1 MGTTVQKLQRI
12 LETKTGFK
20 DLITEK
26 GGVVTET
33 TTFHEYI
40 GEARK
45 LMEGGKVV
53 VEEASATAVPNEGFI
68 DKIYFNTNLTSEEID
83 KIITDANLPW
93 IDANRMQCYFV
104 LNTVNNYSGLSII
117 KASMFD
123 PSLEGHYFFLSVFND
138 DTTPEQCYLSTAT
151 YPLSDIIIGAK
162 PEELGYDENGWCTQN
177 GQWNGE
183 SFLQEDLIS
192 DIDGHPV
199 GTHNEALKQI
209 FSTTPFSAG
218 KQPVPNSGYVE
229 SIKFN
234 TSLTPEEVDQIIIE
248 GNAVDYGALVTVSQ
262 SNMII
267 LSDYNAYSG
276 GQVSGCM
283 IMRQISGKAP
293 EWIYAS
299 GDIPTMFGISFN
311 GWNPD
316 FNGEIIIEEDVLSEL
331 NQSGVVKPVGAQNDL
346 LIDLMYIGSEPFKA
360 ELTGTYEA
368 VTTDIT
374 ENGEVDLTTYWDNQK
389 MPISVNVNV
398 PEPESSEDAIIE
410 GSLQGIYSNK
420 NVTKVSDYTFYK
432 NAELTEVSFNNV
444 ETIGNYT
451 FAENTKLKQAT
462 FNTTLTS
469 IGSYAFYKNSSLTDF
484 SAVINGSI
492 GEYTFAYCNRL
503 GNIDFS
509 TSNITSLG
517 QYCFSEMGG
526 NRSDPTTMKR
536 IDFTNSTFKT
546 IPQYAFGGSS
556 SSTSKHRYYEYYFP
570 SSIKTINNY
579 AFYYSDNCHYYFD
592 NVVPPTLSGSS
603 SWSSATNYEILV
615 PYGVIETFKAATNWT
630 SIAGY
635 IKGYAKEN
643 TLNEFVEING
653 EGYSL
658 SWYEDVKCTTKVT
671 GVPQANKKYY
681 CKTVEK
687 VGFGIKSVLQDGC
700 IVEIKDSSGKI
711 YTQGQGVLA
720 NTELNINITPT
731 INGYAP
737 YIIQLNG
744 ENIEETNFSVTITE
758 NIEIIAIYYDGVNI
772 PISPTFADNSWVI
785 IASACRSG
793 VAADYWSVGDTK
805 TITLTDGNDYTI
817 RICDMTP
824 GRYEYTNNSEQKTNV
839 VFEFVECLSTS
850 YSMNDSSTNVGGW
863 AESKMKSTHMQNIF
877 NMLPSDLQGVI
888 EEIQIASSVGNK
900 SAEISTSANK
910 LFLPSEYEIFGSGT
924 YSTGESEGTP
934 QYELYSLN
942 NTNTFRIKK
951 QNGTAKIWWLRS
963 PGTSDTNYFCN
974 VSTNGNAHNYDANR
988 SIGVSPC
995 FSI

>member
-1 MGTTVQKLQRI
+1 
-12 LETKTGFK
+12 
-20 DLITEK
+20 
-26 GGVVTET
+26 
-33 TTFHEYI
+33 
-40 GEARK
+40 
-45 LMEGGKVV
+45 
-53 VEEASATAVPNEGFI
+53 
-68 DKIYFNTNLTSEEID
+68 
-83 KIITDANLPW
+83 
-93 IDANRMQCYFV
+93 
-104 LNTVNNYSGLSII
+104 
-117 KASMFD
+117 
-123 PSLEGHYFFLSVFND
+123 
-138 DTTPEQCYLSTAT
+138 
-151 YPLSDIIIGAK
+151 
-162 PEELGYDENGWCTQN
+162 
-177 GQWNGE
+177 
-183 SFLQEDLIS
+183 
-192 DIDGHPV
+192 
-199 GTHNEALKQI
+199 
-209 FSTTPFSAG
+209 
-218 KQPVPNSGYVE
+218 
-229 SIKFN
+229 
-234 TSLTPEEVDQIIIE
+234 
-248 GNAVDYGALVTVSQ
+248 
-262 SNMII
+262 
-267 LSDYNAYSG
+267 
-276 GQVSGCM
+276 
-283 IMRQISGKAP
+283 
-293 EWIYAS
+293 
-299 GDIPTMFGISFN
+299 
-311 GWNPD
+311 
-316 FNGEIIIEEDVLSEL
+316 
-331 NQSGVVKPVGAQNDL
+331 
-346 LIDLMYIGSEPFKA
+346 
-360 ELTGTYEA
+360 
-368 VTTDIT
+368 
-374 ENGEVDLTTYWDNQK
+374 

-963 PGTSDTNYFCN
+963 PGTSSTYSFCYVNAYGSADYSGAGSNY
-974 VSTNGNAHNYDANR
+974 
-988 SIGVSPC
+988 GVSPC